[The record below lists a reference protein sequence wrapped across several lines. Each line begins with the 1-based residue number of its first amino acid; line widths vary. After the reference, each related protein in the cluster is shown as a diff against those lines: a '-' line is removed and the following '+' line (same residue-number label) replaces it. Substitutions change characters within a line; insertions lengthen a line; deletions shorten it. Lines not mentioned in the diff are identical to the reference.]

1 MIYDAFFRVDAI
13 LIRQKYAF
21 AFCAIQ
27 EIQRFQLKLMFK
39 IVINFAMSSSKNC
52 VALLQLRS
60 S

>member
-1 MIYDAFFRVDAI
+1 MIYDAFLRVDAI

-39 IVINFAMSSSKNC
+39 IVINFAMSSKNC